1 MSARKIDVQKALEM
15 ISQGQK
21 LIVIADH
28 FGATHA
34 GVQIAL
40 KRAGL
45 PTCSRKYLEAKRKGT
60 LPLP

>member
-1 MSARKIDVQKALEM
+1 M